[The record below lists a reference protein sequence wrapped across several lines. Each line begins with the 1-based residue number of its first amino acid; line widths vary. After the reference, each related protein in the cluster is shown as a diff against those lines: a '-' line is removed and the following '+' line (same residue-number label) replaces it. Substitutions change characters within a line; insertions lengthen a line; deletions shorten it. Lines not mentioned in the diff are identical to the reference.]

1 MTNPTKKD
9 RAKGISPR
17 LLTMAAFLAAFGSAH
32 AQSAPSAMRLEQE
45 DVVTEVRNKEIVRQ
59 AFDTWRTGGNVF
71 EALLVP
77 DVVWTIHGSGSVAG
91 TYRGL
96 QTFIQNASMP
106 LVSRLATP
114 LVPEVRSIMADGDKV
129 SIRFDGSATTTS
141 GAPYRN
147 QFVWIFRMVDGR
159 VAEAEAFLDLVAYQ
173 KVVENNQ
180 PRTR

>member
-1 MTNPTKKD
+1 MPFPMLEDRIIGTVRKLMLASALLAVLNP
-9 RAKGISPR
+9 
-17 LLTMAAFLAAFGSAH
+17 AH
-32 AQSAPSAMRLEQE
+32 AQTTQPDERIELQQ
-45 DVVTEVRNKEIVRQ
+45 VVTETRNKEIVRK
-59 AFDTWRTGGNVF
+59 AFETWRSGGNVF

-77 DVVWTIHGSGSVAG
+77 DVVWTIHGSGPVAG

-96 QTFIQNASMP
+96 QNFIQNASMP

-114 LVPEVRSIMADGDKV
+114 IVPDVRSIMADGDKV

-147 QFVWIFRMVDGR
+147 QFVWIFRMAEGR
-159 VAEAEAFLDLVAYQ
+159 VVEAEAFLDLAAYQ
-173 KVVENNQ
+173 QVVENNQ